1 MEPVRLNPGT
11 LPNGVREPRYER
23 DALQTGIVHLGIG
36 AFMRAHLAVVNEDAL
51 DAGGSLGWGITG
63 VSLRAPDTRDA
74 LAPQGGLYTLALR
87 DTTGESLRII
97 GCVRDCLVAAED
109 PGAVVRRIAAPGT
122 RIVSLTVTEKG
133 YLDDAPGSAAA
144 FIVAGLARRRAAGH
158 GPLTLMSLDNLPSN
172 GAVLRRRVLALA
184 ERSDSDL
191 ARWTAARC
199 TFPNSM
205 VDRIVPRTTDADRE
219 RIAAALGVRDAW
231 PVVGEPFFD
240 WAVEDH
246 FADGRPDWPGVRFVA
261 DAGPFERRKLRMVN
275 GAHSSIAYLSLAAGW
290 ATVGEAMRQPAL
302 RRHVDALLRDEVE
315 PTLAGVD
322 LDGYRA
328 RLLERFA
335 NPALA
340 HRCAQIAMDGSQKMP
355 QRILDTIRDRIRAG
369 QAIDRLALSVAAW
382 WWHQR
387 ERGADDPLAA
397 ELRAHWLRSA
407 GSADPAD
414 PTERADAHAQAQAQA
429 LTHFQPVF
437 GDLAGAP
444 ALVAALAPHLRSL
457 AERGPL
463 ATLESMP

>member
-1 MEPVRLNPGT
+1 MEPLRLNPAT

-23 DALQTGIVHLGIG
+23 AALQTGIVHLGIG

-63 VSLRAPDTRDA
+63 VSLRAPATRDA
-74 LAPQGGLYTLALR
+74 LAPQGGLYTLSLR
-87 DTTGESLRII
+87 DAAGESLRII
-97 GCVRDCLVAAED
+97 GCVRECSVATED
-109 PGAVVRRIAAPGT
+109 PDTVVRLIAAPGT

-133 YLDDAPGSAAA
+133 YLDEGPGSAAA
-144 FIVAGLARRRAAGH
+144 FIVAGLAQRRAAGH

-172 GAVLRRRVLALA
+172 GIVLRRRVLALA
-184 ERSDSDL
+184 ERGDPDL
-191 ARWTAARC
+191 ARWIAARC

-219 RIAAALGVRDAW
+219 RITAALGVRDAW

-240 WAVEDH
+240 WAVEDR

-275 GAHSSIAYLSLAAGW
+275 GAHSTIAYLSLAAGW
-290 ATVGEAMRQPAL
+290 ATVDEAMRQPAL

-355 QRILDTIRDRIRAG
+355 QRILDTVRDRLRTG
-369 QAIDRLALSVAAW
+369 GTIDRLALTVAAW
-382 WWHQR
+382 WWHQNAP
-387 ERGADDPLAA
+387 GADDPLAA
-397 ELRAHWLRSA
+397 ELQAHWQRSGGGRA
-407 GSADPAD
+407 GAGG
-414 PTERADAHAQAQAQA
+414 TDAVRLASS

-437 GDLAGAP
+437 GDLAGAA

-463 ATLESMP
+463 ATLESLP